1 MPDQWNEIPASSHPS
16 FNNIRRVEIRY
27 PLDFRRGKD
36 FHGRYILV
44 LEGFCDKAQLPTPPK
59 LAGID
64 VATFFDEAGS
74 CRLTLTLLDPESLEI
89 FRVLCHDL
97 LSATAKLPRG
107 DNGTGLLVILAR
119 LYEWQELLKRRYE
132 KVLSTQEMTGLFG
145 ELLFLRDCLIPLM
158 GLEAP
163 SSWRGSFREEQDFV
177 IGNWIIEVKTQ
188 LSTADQRI
196 FISSEAQL
204 DTSSGNILLC
214 HQTLGASMT
223 GHSSSRSLNHIV
235 DEIAALLG
243 PAESPPGLEFQLGL
257 LKADYTRRSEYDER
271 RWVLASRRLFSVE
284 KGFPRITPTTLAEG
298 IERVAYQLRVEACL
312 PFETDLD
319 KAMEQ
324 VVGKRL

>member
-1 MPDQWNEIPASSHPS
+1 
-16 FNNIRRVEIRY
+16 
-27 PLDFRRGKD
+27 
-36 FHGRYILV
+36 
-44 LEGFCDKAQLPTPPK
+44 
-59 LAGID
+59 
-64 VATFFDEAGS
+64 
-74 CRLTLTLLDPESLEI
+74 LTLLDPESLEI

-107 DNGTGLLVILAR
+107 DNGAGLLVVVAR

-132 KVLSTQEMTGLFG
+132 KVLSTKEVIGLFG
-145 ELLFLRDCLIPLM
+145 ELLFLRDCLMPVM

-163 SSWRGSFREEQDFV
+163 SSWRGSFKEEQDFV
-177 IGNWIIEVKTQ
+177 IGNWIIEIKTQ

-223 GHSSSRSLNHIV
+223 SHSSSRSLNQVV

-243 PAESPPGLEFQLGL
+243 PTESSPRLAFQLGL
-257 LKADYTRRSEYDER
+257 LKADYTRRPEYDER

-284 KGFPRITPTTLAEG
+284 NGFPRITPATLAQG
-298 IERVAYQLRVEACL
+298 IERVSYQLRVEACL

-324 VVGKRL
+324 VFGKRL

>member
-1 MPDQWNEIPASSHPS
+1 MPDQWSEIPASSHPR
-16 FNNIRRVEIRY
+16 FNNVRRVETCY
-27 PLDFRRGKD
+27 PIDFRRGKD
-36 FHGRYILV
+36 FHGRHILV
-44 LEGFCDKAQLPTPPK
+44 LEGVCEKAQLPK

-64 VATFFDEAGS
+64 VATFFDEAGN

-89 FRVLCHDL
+89 FRALCHDL

-107 DNGTGLLVILAR
+107 DNGTGLLVVLAR
-119 LYEWQELLKRRYE
+119 LCEWQELLKRRYE
-132 KVLSTQEMTGLFG
+132 KVLSTQEVIGLFG
-145 ELLFLRDCLIPLM
+145 ELLFLRDCLMPGM

-163 SSWRGSFREEQDFV
+163 SSWRGSFKEEQDFV

-204 DTSSGNILLC
+204 DSSSGSILLC

-223 GHSSSRSLNHIV
+223 GNSNSRSLNHIV
-235 DEIAALLG
+235 DEIVALLG
-243 PAESPPGLEFQLGL
+243 PAESPARLAFQLGL
-257 LKADYTRRSEYDER
+257 LKADYTRRSEYDDR

-284 KGFPRITPTTLAEG
+284 DGFPRITPATLAPG

-324 VVGKRL
+324 VVGKRV